1 MIMAIQHKNITP
13 LLEFVKIDRF
23 YVVCHFKCKVTNK
36 TVISTVPFE
45 PYDGKI
51 EISWQDML
59 LRPIESYNRYY
70 HTPIT
75 IYNHD
80 CQDTVVLKAFEKV
93 SKYFEWN
100 ENFGSYVY
108 IEKKGLEFEQKVS

>member
-1 MIMAIQHKNITP
+1 MEIKHNNITP

-51 EISWQDML
+51 EISWQDI
-59 LRPIESYNRYY
+59 LRHPIESYKKYY

-80 CQDTVVLKAFEKV
+80 SKDTVVLKAFEKV
-93 SKYFEWN
+93 SKHFEWN
-100 ENFGSYVY
+100 DKFSKY
-108 IEKKGLEFEQKVS
+108 IYTKKD